1 MRFLLLLLL
10 LAAPARAAP
19 FEEVFTA
26 ARIPGGP
33 AGGLGIAFTKD
44 YRGAVPHAAIAFS
57 RGEDGRSAWAF
68 VGGRASPEAAER
80 DALAR
85 CQARAAGLPGAA
97 PCQVLARDAAIP
109 GGPEAAPVEGR
120 IGPFRFSPFHARHG
134 GAARGAVVWGHGY
147 GGPERDLRDAALPGF
162 LSALN
167 EAGWDILR
175 FDRHPGDDGL
185 ATSLPRLARA
195 LPALREAGY
204 ARIVLGGQSRGGW
217 QAMLAAAEQPDLVA
231 AVIATAPAAHG
242 DAGRPNNHG
251 AAPDDWRR
259 ALAALAAT
267 PVRLAVAVFEDDPFD
282 PDPAGRARAVALLD
296 EGREAPALAIW
307 PRRPVAGHA
316 GAGDWRFT
324 RDHAACI
331 LTLVQA
337 PAAGA
342 PRGLR
347 RDSCGGG

>member
-10 LAAPARAAP
+10 LALPARAAS

-44 YRGAVPHAAIAFS
+44 YRGTVPHAAIAFS
-57 RGEDGRSAWAF
+57 RGEGARIAWAF
-68 VGGRASPEAAER
+68 VGGRPSPEQAER

-85 CQARAAGLPGAA
+85 CASQAATLPGAT
-97 PCQVLARDAAIP
+97 PCRVLARDAAIP
-109 GGPEAAPVEGR
+109 GGPAAAPVEGG

-134 GAARGAVVWGHGY
+134 AAARGAVVWGHGY
-147 GGPERDLRDAALPGF
+147 AGPERDQRSTALPGF

-167 EAGWDILR
+167 EAGLDILR
-175 FDRHPGDDGL
+175 FDRHPGDDSL
-185 ATSLPRLARA
+185 ATSLPRLVRG
-195 LPALREAGY
+195 LGALREAGY
-204 ARIVLGGQSRGGW
+204 GRIVLGGQSRGGW
-217 QAMLAAAEQPDLVA
+217 QALLAAAEHPELVA

-251 AAPDDWRR
+251 AALEDWQR

-267 PVRLAVAVFEDDPFD
+267 PVRLAVAVFDDDPFD
-282 PDPAGRARAVALLD
+282 PDPEGRARAVARLA
-296 EGREAPALAIW
+296 EGRQAPALALW

-316 GAGDWRFT
+316 AAGDWRFT
-324 RDHAACI
+324 RDQAACI

-347 RDSCGGG
+347 RESCGGG